1 MTPLRC
7 RYLTVPLRVKQGN
20 SPAIVMFLGKLR
32 TESWEVGD
40 WFTQHYPALP
50 SWESCGCWINKIT
63 QLSKQCRNMIL
74 PSCTKIL
81 CAQFSCPFPR
91 CSFDETYNLCRYDT
105 DSAIKGGCT
114 EIWDA
119 LHSETAR
126 QRQHASTSPRLKMR
140 LKRCCSGFEDGQGM
154 GTFCCLTFLFFLLLC
169 FELFV
174 HRLFVL
180 FVLILDHPDH
190 HDHHISQEASLCLC
204 HKFISS
210 LNSLVWGRRRLNYWA
225 PISCQGQ
232 QEPSWVLG
240 WRSGTGRWWEMGV
253 IKIHR

>member
-1 MTPLRC
+1 MTPLRR

-74 PSCTKIL
+74 PSCAKIL

-140 LKRCCSGFEDGQGM
+140 LKRCCSGFEEQGM
-154 GTFCCLTFLFFLLLC
+154 GTFCCLTFLIFFVALFRAVCAKALC
-169 FELFV
+169 FICFDSWSPWSPYIP
-174 HRLFVL
+174 R
-180 FVLILDHPDH
+180 
-190 HDHHISQEASLCLC
+190 SLPM
-204 HKFISS
+204 SM
-210 LNSLVWGRRRLNYWA
+210 
-225 PISCQGQ
+225 P
-232 QEPSWVLG
+232 
-240 WRSGTGRWWEMGV
+240 
-253 IKIHR
+253 